1 MHKILLFFSIIF
13 YSSAISAQSP
23 TSCFEIKHLDF
34 FGIEETDTIQWS
46 ITEINQLLAE
56 EFTKE
61 VTGVHPKTNFLI
73 PFIVYQLKGYHPFCT
88 TQTDTVRFRKL
99 KDLYYKIRQQDVSM
113 LHNQPITTQL
123 ETIRADYYTQ
133 VQTDSLL
140 PYMMYTID
148 DGPFYGAVPATIP
161 DYKKGSS
168 YTTPFGTLYITK
180 HTEKIFVSV
189 VNTQGTHLWTRMMTV
204 NNNRPLTDLE
214 FSGKDIFTS
223 SLGYTLRMWAEREA
237 LTLFL
242 KADGGF
248 RYYYHSW

>member
-1 MHKILLFFSIIF
+1 MRKILVLFIILF
-13 YSSAISAQSP
+13 YTSAITAQLP

-34 FGIEETDTIQWS
+34 FGIEQTDTIQWPMA
-46 ITEINQLLAE
+46 EIDELLATD
-56 EFTKE
+56 FTKDI
-61 VTGVHPKTNFLI
+61 TGIHPKTNFLI
-73 PFIVYQLKGYHPFCT
+73 PFIVYQLKDYHPSCAS
-88 TQTDTVRFRKL
+88 QTDTVRFRKL
-99 KDLYYKIRQQDVSM
+99 KELYCKIRQQNVS
-113 LHNQPITTQL
+113 LLNKQPITQQL
-123 ETIRADYYTQ
+123 ETIRADYYAQ

-148 DGPFYGAVPATIP
+148 DGPFYGTVPTTIP

-168 YTTPFGTLYITK
+168 YTIPFGTLYITT

-204 NNNRPLTDLE
+204 NGNRPLTNLE
-214 FSGKDIFTS
+214 FSGQDIFTS
-223 SLGYTLRMWAEREA
+223 SLGYTLRMVAEREA

-242 KADGGF
+242 KVDGGF